1 MSAMAIFGERQM
13 FWQEKSPVG
22 GQMSPN
28 GIRQSSLSKS
38 GYEVRLNSVCRQL
51 NILLAGVE
59 QCANSVS
66 VEQSAII
73 TA

>member
-13 FWQEKSPVG
+13 FWAGKVPRG
-22 GQMSPN
+22 GSNSPN

-51 NILLAGVE
+51 NILLASVE
-59 QCANSVS
+59 QCASSVS
-66 VEQSAII
+66 VEQSATI
-73 TA
+73 TG